1 MEEEKENW
9 VDALRKHLDSL
20 SQEEIEEIREKYFKD
35 KRPKGW
41 LSIEEHLPMM
51 FAVDIMQGYSVFKVR
66 DKYGN
71 EFETRVADHNTWYYH
86 AKEIGITEWFNE

>member
-1 MEEEKENW
+1 MTW
-9 VDALRKHLDSL
+9 VDKLRQHLDSM
-20 SQEEIEEIREKYFKD
+20 SEEEIKEMREKYFTD

-66 DKYGN
+66 DTNGE
-71 EFETRVADHNTWYYH
+71 EFESIVSDHNTWYHY
-86 AKEIGITEWFNE
+86 AKEKGITHWLNE